1 MCDEYPVNWPKNGT
15 AADGEKPR
23 EFKYSEPRS
32 EKKTWYQDHRRLS
45 RSLVLVSPMSQHVG
59 KRKNADGI
67 AGGVLLTV
75 LASVPSLP
83 GRRQWRPMPLSCR
96 FGKYLAN
103 KALDQAPDGE
113 MPATVPIPPSQSHY
127 IAGARIYK
135 ENSALCHALPP
146 ATARQPRPFARAN
159 RDGNWA
165 VRGRLIQWG
174 VIL

>member
-1 MCDEYPVNWPKNGT
+1 
-15 AADGEKPR
+15 
-23 EFKYSEPRS
+23 
-32 EKKTWYQDHRRLS
+32 
-45 RSLVLVSPMSQHVG
+45 MSQHFG

-75 LASVPSLP
+75 VASVPSLP

-135 ENSALCHALPP
+135 ENSALCHALPRDRTP
-146 ATARQPRPFARAN
+146 TEAICPCESRWKLGGARPLDP
-159 RDGNWA
+159 
-165 VRGRLIQWG
+165 VGRYS
-174 VIL
+174 VIRVVLKWVSQSDKPCPQTSVFCGS